1 MGFTGE
7 LVFGRSDR
15 PLLRAPVFGGAQ
27 EDDAGGITSWRP
39 RPGGWQTW
47 QFHRTLPGDPDHVV
61 RALVEWTGAPA
72 CIASVHDSDV
82 ALVVGLEPGG
92 ERWDAWLNL
101 KTAAAM
107 TDRPLPELA
116 AHVTDD
122 AAGALSWARSAG
134 FGENVAAATIE
145 ATLHSHDPFAE
156 ELFDALLN
164 HLGFPPAPAPG
175 TATGGLSAGAS
186 VR

>member
-47 QFHRTLPGDPDHVV
+47 QFHRTLPGDPDHVL
-61 RALVEWTGAPA
+61 RALVEWTCAPA

-164 HLGFPPAPAPG
+164 HLGFPPAPAPEPQPE
-175 TATGGLSAGAS
+175 A
-186 VR
+186 

>member
-15 PLLRAPVFGGAQ
+15 ALLSAPVFGGAQ
-27 EDDAGGITSWRP
+27 EDDRGGITSWSP
-39 RPGGWQTW
+39 RPGGWQTL
-47 QFHRTLPGDPDHVV
+47 QFRDTLPGDPEYVL

-101 KTAAAM
+101 ETAAAM
-107 TDRPLPELA
+107 TDRTLPELA
-116 AHVTDD
+116 AHVPED
-122 AAGALSWARSAG
+122 AAAALSWAWDAG
-134 FGENVAAATIE
+134 FGENVDAATIE
-145 ATLHSHDPFAE
+145 ATLRSREPFAE
-156 ELFDALLN
+156 EHFDTLLT
-164 HLGFPPAPAPG
+164 HLGFPPPEVPAPEC
-175 TATGGLSAGAS
+175 
-186 VR
+186 